1 MKKLSFK
8 NFIALSLALVMAFAL
23 VFTPVLAEGEESRT
37 LASYFD
43 DFFQEKAMADW
54 LAQAKQPMGQTVDM
68 GLELSP
74 AMVMDAQT
82 AAALNKLG
90 LKIMYQADL
99 LGTGAVSYNISLY
112 NKADTSK
119 ALSLAFSIFNDQ
131 LLLDLPGILDKP
143 ILMQEEDFSDLASMA
158 SPGAAEGG
166 GFLALPQVMA
176 QHGEQAQADYF
187 AAKAHFLEKF
197 EDQGEQTSNFVVG
210 EVNED
215 LTVHTRFLA
224 ADQML
229 EASRAFVQE
238 LRASEAITAIA
249 SLIPIDSTELYDFD
263 LDEGEDQD
271 EDELEA
277 DDLEDTEDENYYE
290 DYDFDY
296 GDEAITL
303 NDLLDMAQ
311 EDLDEDP
318 LDPMAITWEEYL
330 SADGV
335 KRGNK
340 ISLAKLNLDS
350 DERICYEGF
359 NVKSSDQ
366 LTTGVYFA
374 LTASPSVAVDDDDQ
388 VAEDSAYG
396 LVDLV
401 AFELQDQQDPT
412 SGTSSGN
419 FNVHSYSDGD
429 LLQGSYQD
437 VSILKRAA
445 NEELFLGQVNL
456 TVTSVTEEPV
466 FEEVETEDSTEE
478 DPDSYG
484 DIKWVEQEAI
494 MNIAIKGYLEG
505 EDYKLDCTLV
515 PDARLEDQFVT
526 LHLQPRFMASEE
538 VDLLTDL
545 PADYYDLN
553 NEDDMQALQE
563 NEDILTRLMQAL
575 AALGLDEEASSQG
588 D

>member
-23 VFTPVLAEGEESRT
+23 VFTPVLAEGEESKT

-43 DFFQEKAMADW
+43 DFFQEKAMSDW
-54 LAQAKQPMGQTVDM
+54 LAQAKQPIGQTVDM

-90 LKIMYQADL
+90 LKVMYQADL
-99 LGTGAVSYNISLY
+99 LGTGAVSYNLSLY

-119 ALSLAFSIFNDQ
+119 ALTLALNIFNDQ

-143 ILMQEEDFSDLASMA
+143 VLMQEEDLSGLASMA
-158 SPGAAEGG
+158 SPDAAEGS

-176 QHGEQAQADYF
+176 QHGEQAQADYLT
-187 AAKAHFLEKF
+187 AKAHFLEKF
-197 EDQGEQTSNFVVG
+197 EDQGEQTSNFAVG

-229 EASRAFVQE
+229 EACRAFVQE

-263 LDEGEDQD
+263 LDEDEDHD
-271 EDELEA
+271 EDEIET

-303 NDLLDMAQ
+303 NDVLDMAQ
-311 EDLDEDP
+311 EDLDEDS

-340 ISLAKLNLDS
+340 ISLAKPDY
-350 DERICYEGF
+350 DERICFEGF

-366 LTTGVYFA
+366 LTTGVHFA

>member
-54 LAQAKQPMGQTVDM
+54 LAQAKQPIRQTVDM

-90 LKIMYQADL
+90 LKVMYQADL
-99 LGTGAVSYNISLY
+99 LGTGAVSYNLSLY

-119 ALSLAFSIFNDQ
+119 ALTLALNIFNDQ

-143 ILMQEEDFSDLASMA
+143 VLMQEEDLSGLASMA
-158 SPGAAEGG
+158 SPDAAEGS

-176 QHGEQAQADYF
+176 QHGEQAQADYLT
-187 AAKAHFLEKF
+187 AKAHFLEKF
-197 EDQGEQTSNFVVG
+197 EDQGEQTSNFAVG

-229 EASRAFVQE
+229 EACRAFVQE

-263 LDEGEDQD
+263 LDEDEDHD
-271 EDELEA
+271 EDEIET

-311 EDLDEDP
+311 EDLDEDS

-340 ISLAKLNLDS
+340 ISLAKPDS
-350 DERICYEGF
+350 DDRICFEGF

-374 LTASPSVAVDDDDQ
+374 LNASPSVADDDDDQ

-412 SGTSSGN
+412 SGTSSGS
-419 FNVHSYSDGD
+419 FSVHSSSEGD

-484 DIKWVEQEAI
+484 DIKWVEKEAI

-505 EDYKLDCTLV
+505 EDYRLDCTLV

-526 LHLQPRFMASEE
+526 LHLQPRFMAPEE

-563 NEDILTRLMQAL
+563 NEDILTKLMQAL
-575 AALGLDEEASSQG
+575 AALGLDEDGE
-588 D
+588 